1 MIQAHAPFD
10 PSAIEESLLRQLY
23 DYWASKHRRRRLP
36 GRADIDPSEM
46 WSFLSNVILADTAET
61 LGEFRYRLYGT
72 EVCRGFEHDRT
83 NIRFADLPNIQNY
96 DEVYAGYW
104 QAYQNAVPVYFRGRI
119 VSSQRSWLKY
129 SRLTLPLSSDGE
141 HINMILGG
149 VVFYTTGKSSSWL
162 GGSIQ

>member
-1 MIQAHAPFD
+1 MQADATFD
-10 PSAIEESLLRQLY
+10 PSVIEESLLRQLY
-23 DYWASKHRRRRLP
+23 DYWVSKHRRGRLP
-36 GRADIDPSEM
+36 SRADIDPSEM

-83 NIRFADLPNIQNY
+83 NNRFADLPSIENY

-104 QAYQNAVPVYFRGRI
+104 QTYKNAVPVYFRGQI
-119 VSSQRSWLKY
+119 VSPQRSWLKY

-149 VVFYTTGKSSSWL
+149 AVFFTTGKSPGWL
-162 GGSIQ
+162 GGSTQ